1 MLCYTNMHICII
13 FSALKK
19 DYLSFESKFNSVFQ
33 KDKQS
38 INIITRISYINVIF
52 LDAYIILAC
61 VYIVMIYLFLFQH
74 PRKTFRYRSSPSLLF
89 TRRMTWSSNA
99 PLQTRHSSVLCITY
113 NFIGTV
119 APALILQYQYL
130 ETKTRKFSG
139 PRDQHYKTGPLQ

>member
-1 MLCYTNMHICII
+1 MFIFTSSENSLNAMLHEHAYMHDVLC
-13 FSALKK
+13 FKK
-19 DYLSFESKFNSVFQ
+19 
-33 KDKQS
+33 
-38 INIITRISYINVIF
+38 IITRISYINVIF
-52 LDAYIILAC
+52 LDAYIIWPC

-119 APALILQYQYL
+119 APALNLQYQYL
-130 ETKTRKFSG
+130 KAIAHKFSG